1 MVDTSQREKNFSKE
15 VDGTINA
22 ESRLVLIF
30 IFSIS
35 YDALKH
41 PKANRK
47 HKKDISI
54 NSQAG
59 SAFA

>member
-22 ESRLVLIF
+22 ESRLVLFF

-35 YDALKH
+35 NDALKH

-47 HKKDISI
+47 HKKISV
-54 NSQAG
+54 
-59 SAFA
+59 